1 MATRKVGNASEDF
14 AEGGRTMRIAY
25 FDCFSGIS
33 GDMTLGALVD
43 VGIDIAVLQAELAKL
58 PVTGYRLET
67 RVVKRG
73 GLRGTK
79 VDVLVEAAQP
89 ARKYTDIVAMIS
101 ESDLSPA
108 IRQHAL
114 DIFRRLG
121 EAEAHLH
128 HEPLDNVHF
137 HEVGAVD
144 SIVDIVG
151 AVIGL
156 QALEV
161 AAVMASPVNMGSGVV
176 RTAHGLLPVPAPA
189 TLELLKGCPSY
200 ASNIRLELTTPTGA
214 AILTT
219 LATRFGTLPM
229 IRVEKVGY
237 GAGTKDLPSAPNLLR
252 LIVGAVEEHGGAE
265 PTPAPHQ
272 HHHHHH

>member
-1 MATRKVGNASEDF
+1 
-14 AEGGRTMRIAY
+14 MRIAY

-43 VGIDIAVLQAELAKL
+43 VGVEMAVLQAELAKL
-58 PVTGYRLET
+58 PVTGYRLEA

-79 VDVLVEAAQP
+79 VDVLVEETQP
-89 ARKYTDIVAMIS
+89 ARKYTDIVAMLS
-101 ESDLSPA
+101 ESDLAPA
-108 IRQHAL
+108 VRQHAL
-114 DIFRRLG
+114 NIFRRLG

-128 HEPLDNVHF
+128 HEPIENVHF

-144 SIVDIVG
+144 SIVDVVG

-161 AAVMASPVNMGSGVV
+161 AAVMASPVNMGSGTV

-200 ASNIRLELTTPTGA
+200 ASPIRLELTTPTGA

-219 LATRFGTLPM
+219 LAARFGPLPM

-252 LIVGAVEEHGGAE
+252 LIVGAVEEQGSAE
-265 PTPAPHQ
+265 HAGSHQ
-272 HHHHHH
+272 HHQHHQH